1 MSYQQGGGPPPET
14 PPGYAQPQDPWA
26 GGFEPGQASVPTDP
40 IPQQY
45 DPYTNAQG
53 DAWSQQTVPHGGYA
67 GYAPPVPQR
76 NRALAITL
84 TVVIVLLLGAGA
96 GYGAWYLAT
105 GKAGNGGGTVPPTT
119 PAAKVTTPAITTP
132 PPVTTPPVFDAH
144 AVAIGDCLLNDG
156 TADDPDMKVV
166 ACTTP
171 RSYKVIKISQG
182 VDIRENAEGKFDAKI
197 TSVAECKGTGYDSW
211 YAYDDE
217 DNDANDV
224 FFCMTDNK

>member
-1 MSYQQGGGPPPET
+1 MSYQQSGGQPPET

-45 DPYTNAQG
+45 DPYTYAQG
-53 DAWSQQTVPHGGYA
+53 DPWSQQTVPHGGYA
-67 GYAPPVPQR
+67 GYPPTAPPR

-105 GKAGNGGGTVPPTT
+105 GKNGNGGTGSPTT
-119 PAAKVTTPAITTP
+119 PATKVTTPAQTTPAITTP
-132 PPVTTPPVFDAH
+132 PAFDAH
-144 AVAIGDCLLNDG
+144 GVAVGDCLINGG

-166 ACTTP
+166 PCTTP
-171 RSYKVIKISQG
+171 KSYKVIKVVQG
-182 VDIRENAEGKFDAKI
+182 TAIHENAEGKFDAKT

-217 DNDANDV
+217 DDDAKDV
-224 FFCMTDNK
+224 FFCMTDNP